1 MRMHWMVRDKPNQ
14 KDLKLLIER
23 IDKVGYESA
32 LFVFGQYVP
41 DNSILVANALG
52 EDQKIKL
59 MFAIRP
65 HAITPMLMANMV
77 SAYEK
82 IAPGRYVFNIV
93 SGTFDDET
101 LFDSVASRDERKIYC
116 GEFIQK
122 VRQYVT
128 CKNFPEVAFS
138 GSSDIT
144 INNVIKYGDM
154 IVLHMADYLR
164 NIERIKP
171 IPKKK
176 MARAWILVAE
186 TDELATEILEK
197 FIEEEKEREQVI
209 LGSFETVVKK
219 IEELESYGV
228 TDLLISNF
236 KGIAQEDVH
245 QMVIRYLGSRQN

>member
-1 MRMHWMVRDKPNQ
+1 MVRDKPNQ
-14 KDLKLLIER
+14 KDLRLLIDR

-41 DNSILVANALG
+41 DNLILVANALG

-59 MFAIRP
+59 MFATRP

-101 LFDSVASRDERKIYC
+101 LFDSTASREERKIYC

-122 VRQYVT
+122 VKQYAT
-128 CKNFPEVAFS
+128 CQNFPEVAFS

-144 INNVIKYGDM
+144 INNVINYGDM

-164 NIERIKP
+164 NVSRLKD
-171 IPKKK
+171 IPKKR

-186 TDELATEILEK
+186 TDEIAKEILEANIDEDK
-197 FIEEEKEREQVI
+197 QREQVI
-209 LGSFETVVKK
+209 VGSEETIIKQ
-219 IEELESYGV
+219 IEYLESIGV

-236 KGIAQEDVH
+236 NGVSQEDVH
-245 QMVIRYLGSRQN
+245 SFVIKYLSSRHS